1 MKRFGVLA
9 QHLFR
14 TTPGVSNAFSN
25 GRFEVL
31 SALNKELAAVRNP
44 DLKITHD
51 YRPEEAIKMFVGW

>member
-1 MKRFGVLA
+1 
-9 QHLFR
+9 
-14 TTPGVSNAFSN
+14 
-25 GRFEVL
+25 VL